1 MENDRKFF
9 KKSDI
14 IIISAILLVA
24 LIAFVLFSTLTEK
37 ENLYAKISYDNKVI
51 AMVDLSDA
59 DKEFSLPEVKQITFK
74 LEDNKICFYH
84 SNCPHKL
91 CVNSGWLYLEGQ
103 SAACLPNKAT
113 ILIVTD
119 KDNVVVIDSN

>member
-1 MENDRKFF
+1 MENGRKFF
-9 KKSDI
+9 RKSDI
-14 IIISAILLVA
+14 IIIGAIFLVA
-24 LIAFVLFSTLTEK
+24 LIAFILFNVLTEK
-37 ENLYAKISYDNKVI
+37 ENLYAKISYDNKLI
-51 AMVDLSDA
+51 AMVDLSDE

-84 SNCPHKL
+84 SDCPHKL
-91 CVNSGWLYLEGQ
+91 CINSGWLYLEGQ

-119 KDNVVVIDSN
+119 KDNVVEIDTN